1 MWKII
6 QSSIILILLSTSVTA
21 QQRINVSGFVKSKD
35 NGERLI
41 GAYITEEGTLNGTTS
56 DYNGYFNLVVWN
68 NPSLKVSFI
77 GFEDKILNL
86 YISNDTILEVALSG
100 NIEHLSEVTINAER
114 KRNTNISTLNYV
126 QMTQTPAL
134 GGKPDVSKI
143 LQLLPGISSQKEGSS
158 LMIVRG
164 GDPGQNLYLFDNV
177 PIIYV
182 NHLGGFMSVFNPEM
196 INNIDVYKGGFP
208 SRYGGKLSSVMDITH
223 REGDYSTY
231 KGSFSA
237 GITDLSF
244 NFEGPAGIK
253 NASFIIGARK
263 TLFDPLMALI
273 GISQYSAGDYIIAY
287 GFHDFNGKISWK
299 PDKKNSMSL
308 NFYQGDDYLNYWSLR
323 KDKYRMGDIWGNW
336 LLSAKYNRILSP
348 RLFSSS
354 NISFTRY
361 RLKEFMKY
369 TLLDQDTT
377 TTYNGSYKSSVR
389 DMSLRSAIKYTV
401 SESWFADFGIQFSYL
416 SLIPND
422 TYFSTQIFQNETKP
436 VNLFESA
443 IYADNKLILNDK
455 WSLTPGFRLS
465 NHLSNGFSD
474 FSFEPRLNADMQFSE
489 NHSISLSYMKVSQY
503 SHLVFTTGS
512 IMNNEIWI
520 PAGKKIPPAKSDQ
533 LTAGWN
539 GSFMRGMFSSELS
552 FYYKDMYNLSTY
564 KDGYTSLMGDENW
577 ITKIETGG
585 KGKSVGV
592 EFHVKKNSGNW
603 TGFIS
608 YVHSMTTRQFSN
620 INAGKQYIFDY
631 NRPNNF
637 SVNLNRKIKSNLNL
651 NLVWVYQT
659 GLPYTE
665 AIGRQYIPSVTN
677 DLAGDDFFYE
687 GLIYGERNGASMK
700 DYHRLDV
707 GLTWSHYNRR
717 YNKVDWNFSIYNL
730 YNRHNPVLY
739 YYNTDKSMD
748 LYSSQWNN
756 DFKPLSLYQLS
767 LFPVIPSVSYKVYFD
782 PEARKA
788 RTASAKEIAL
798 QKALELQSATPIAS
812 NGSNIKHRWHINAGY
827 SISSGKWAKFDPYR
841 EKRYNLEL
849 NYGILNNIEA
859 GIYGGY
865 SRIMMWEQVSPTGFL
880 GAQRDAILYGIN
892 CNFQL
897 LPYLFKKD
905 DLRFD
910 LYITGKVG
918 GVKIRTSK
926 SYEEHCLGVG
936 ATVYLFKNMGFFGE
950 YYYGKFYNKPF
961 HPNPYLSQSVN
972 NKVNFGLAIKFRKK
986 KV

>member
-1 MWKII
+1 MRKII
-6 QSSIILILLSTSVTA
+6 QNSAIIFLLLSSSINA
-21 QQRINVSGFVKSKD
+21 QQKINVSGFVKSRA

-41 GAYITEEGTLNGTTS
+41 GAYITESATPNGTTS
-56 DYNGYFNLVVWN
+56 DYNGYFNLVVQN

-77 GFEDKILNL
+77 GYKDLVLNL
-86 YISNDTILEVALSG
+86 HIGNDTILEIALSED
-100 NIEHLSEVTINAER
+100 IEQLAEVTINAQR
-114 KRNTNISTLNYV
+114 KLNSNISTLNYV
-126 QMTQTPAL
+126 QMTQTPSL
-134 GGKPDVSKI
+134 GGKPDVIKT

-208 SRYGGKLSSVMDITH
+208 SRYGGKLSSVMDITQK
-223 REGDYSTY
+223 EGDYSAY

-253 NASFIIGARK
+253 NSSFIVGARK

-287 GFHDFNGKISWK
+287 GFHDFNGKFSWK
-299 PDKKNSMSL
+299 PDKKNSLSL
-308 NFYQGDDYLNYWSLR
+308 NFYQGDDYLNYWSL
-323 KDKYRMGDIWGNW
+323 KKEKYRMGDIWGNW
-336 LLSAKYNRILSP
+336 LISAKYNTIISP

-369 TLLDQDTT
+369 TLQNQGTS

-389 DMSLRSAIKYTV
+389 DLSFRSSIKYTA
-401 SESWFADFGIQFSYL
+401 SESWLAELGIQSSFL
-416 SLIPND
+416 SLIPNEM
-422 TYFSTQIFQNETKP
+422 YSSNQVVQNQIKP
-436 VNLFESA
+436 VNSFESA
-443 IYADNKLILNDK
+443 LYADNKFFLKGK
-455 WSLTPGFRLS
+455 WSITPGFRFS
-465 NHLSNGFSD
+465 NHLTTGFSD
-474 FSFEPRLNADMQFSE
+474 FSFEPRLNADLQFSE
-489 NHSISLSYMKVSQY
+489 NHSINFSYMKVSQY

-512 IMNNEIWI
+512 IWNNEVWI
-520 PAGKKIPPAKSDQ
+520 PAGRKIPPAKSDQ
-533 LTAGWN
+533 LTIGWN
-539 GSFMRGMFSSELS
+539 GSFMSGKFSSELS
-552 FYYKDMYNLSTY
+552 LYYKDMYNLSTY

-577 ITKIETGG
+577 ISKVETGG
-585 KGKSVGV
+585 KGRSTGI
-592 EFHVKKNSGNW
+592 EFLVKKNSGNW

-608 YVHSMTTRQFSN
+608 YVHSLTTRQFPN
-620 INAGKQYIFDY
+620 INGGKQYLFDY
-631 NRPNNF
+631 NRPNNL
-637 SVNLNRKIKSNLNL
+637 SVNLNRKIRNNLYL
-651 NLVWVYQT
+651 NIVWVYQS

-677 DLAGDDFFYE
+677 DLNSDDFYYE
-687 GLIYGERNGASMK
+687 GLIYCERNGARMK
-700 DYHRLDV
+700 DYHRLDI

-730 YNRHNPVLY
+730 YNRHNPVFY
-739 YYNTDKSMD
+739 YYNSDKSVD
-748 LYSSQWNN
+748 LYNPQLNN

-767 LFPVIPSVSYKVYFD
+767 LFPVMPSVSYKVYFD

-788 RTASAKEIAL
+788 RKASEKAIAL
-798 QKALELQSATPIAS
+798 QKSNELQRASSIAT
-812 NGSNIKHRWHINAGY
+812 NGSNIKDRWNIKAGY
-827 SISSGKWAKFDPYR
+827 SISSGRGAKFDPYR
-841 EKRYNLEL
+841 DKRYNLEL

-865 SRIMMWEQVSPTGFL
+865 SRIHMWEQISPTGYMGYQT
-880 GAQRDAILYGIN
+880 GAFIYGVN

-897 LPYLFKKD
+897 LPYLIKKD

-910 LYITGKVG
+910 LYITGKLG
-918 GVKIRTSK
+918 GITIKSSK
-926 SYEEHCLGVG
+926 SYEEHCLGAG
-936 ATVYLFKNMGFFGE
+936 ATVYLFKHLGLFVE
-950 YYYGKFYNKPF
+950 YYYGKFYNKPLNPF
-961 HPNPYLSQSVN
+961 HFFSQPVN
-972 NKVNFGLAIKFRKK
+972 NKVNFGLAVKFK
-986 KV
+986 